1 MQRRGRTGSGM
12 GRAAGFLVVG
22 MLLVGLVEAPLASAG
37 SSSGGESRSREG
49 ATSSDTGF
57 SSRPYVVTP
66 VRTREERTAIVRTGA
81 SIAEVRPD
89 AVVVLA
95 TRDVRD
101 EIRSRGYETEPV
113 ATSRTSSAE
122 ASDFPAHDS
131 RYHNYWEM
139 VQEIRRVERA
149 RPGRVDLFSIGRSHQ
164 GRRLWGAR
172 VGNGPEDDQTEPG
185 VLFVASH
192 HGREHLSVEVAL
204 GVFEFFALSNRRV
217 VSALRK
223 NRQIYFVFN
232 LNPDGSQYDIAGH
245 RYRYWRKN
253 RQPHPKREAIGTD
266 LNRNYAYRWGCC
278 GGSSWKPWSETYRGW
293 RRFSA
298 PETSALRDFIR
309 SHKNIRTAISYHSYG
324 SVILFPYGYT
334 YEDVPPDMT
343 RRDRRIFVRMGRRM
357 GRRAGYRSQQSS
369 DAYITDGDFI
379 DWAYGTRGIYA
390 FTVELGGGSFY
401 PGDEIIPSE
410 VRKNRRA
417 AVYLAL
423 VARCPGEAIGDPC
436 R

>member
-1 MQRRGRTGSGM
+1 M
-12 GRAAGFLVVG
+12 GRVVAVLGILLVV
-22 MLLVGLVEAPLASAG
+22 LAEVPLASVG
-37 SSSGGESRSREG
+37 SPSGREARAREADG
-49 ATSSDTGF
+49 AWTG
-57 SSRPYVVTP
+57 SASRPYVVSS
-66 VRTREERTAIVRTGA
+66 VRTREQRTAIARTGA
-81 SIAEVRPD
+81 SIAEIRSD
-89 AVVVLA
+89 AVVVFA
-95 TRDVRD
+95 TPDARDR
-101 EIRSRGYETEPV
+101 IGAQGYETEPV
-113 ATSRTSSAE
+113 STSQSSPAE
-122 ASDFPAHDS
+122 ASDFPAHDVA
-131 RYHNYWEM
+131 YHDYREM

-149 RPGRVDLFSIGRSHQ
+149 RPGRVDLFSIGRSHE

-192 HGREHLSVEVAL
+192 HGREHLSVEVVL
-204 GVFEFFALSNRRV
+204 GVFEFFALSDRHV
-217 VSALRK
+217 VSSLRK
-223 NRQIYFVFN
+223 NRQIYFVFD
-232 LNPDGSQYDIAGH
+232 LNPDGSQYDIARD

-253 RQPHPKREAIGTD
+253 RQPHPKRKAVGTD
-266 LNRNYAYRWGCC
+266 LNRNYGYRWGCC

-309 SHKNIRTAISYHSYG
+309 SHKNIRTAITYHSYG

-334 YEDVPPDMT
+334 YRDVPPDMT
-343 RRDRRIFVRMGRRM
+343 RRDRRIFERMGHRM

-390 FTVELGGGSFY
+390 FTFELGGGGFY

-417 AVYLAL
+417 GVYLAL
-423 VARCPGEAIGDPC
+423 IARCPGEAIDEPC